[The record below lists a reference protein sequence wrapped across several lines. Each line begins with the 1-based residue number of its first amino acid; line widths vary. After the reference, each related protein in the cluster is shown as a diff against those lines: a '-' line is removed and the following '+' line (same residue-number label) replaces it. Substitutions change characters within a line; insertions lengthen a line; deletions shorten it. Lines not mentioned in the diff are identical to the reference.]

1 MRDRCVETATHQ
13 ELASTESTQNT
24 RPQKKAGLCEQR
36 AVNDEK
42 QLIAETLA
50 GNAAAFEQ
58 LVLRYQDRLF
68 NAMTH
73 VATAR
78 EEAEDVVQEA
88 FIQAYLKLKSF
99 QQTSS
104 FFTWLYR
111 IAFNLAISRKRKRR
125 EECSVDEHREQTGRE
140 AVDGGEDAAER
151 VLREERAVQVRSALD
166 RLSDEHRA
174 ILVLREIEGCDYET
188 ISAILDLPVGTVRS
202 RIHRARMQLREQLQP
217 LLEESTT

>member
-1 MRDRCVETATHQ
+1 M
-13 ELASTESTQNT
+13 
-24 RPQKKAGLCEQR
+24 
-36 AVNDEK
+36 NDEK
-42 QLIAETLA
+42 QLIADTLA

-68 NAMTH
+68 NAMSH

-88 FIQAYLKLKSF
+88 FIQAYVKLSTF
-99 QQTSS
+99 QQSSS

-125 EECSVDEHREQTGRE
+125 EELSVDEHREQTGRE
-140 AVDGGEDAAER
+140 VIDGGESAGER
-151 VLREERAVQVRSALD
+151 LLREERAVQVQAALS
-166 RLSDEHRA
+166 RLSEEHRA

-188 ISAILDLPVGTVRS
+188 IGAILDVPVGTVRS

-217 LLEESTT
+217 LLEESPT